1 MRVAPTNSGPAT
13 VHRNVRVLG
22 NEFHQPPPPPASASA
37 SANLS
42 ANPTAATTAAAA
54 AAAATAA
61 AAAAAVVDAKALAGL
76 VLADNTVFTQDRSL
90 GPAQL
95 LALSNCSGVAASN
108 NTIVLV

>member
-54 AAAATAA
+54 AAAA
-61 AAAAAVVDAKALAGL
+61 AAVVDAKALAGL

>member
-54 AAAATAA
+54 
-61 AAAAAVVDAKALAGL
+61 VVDAKALAGL